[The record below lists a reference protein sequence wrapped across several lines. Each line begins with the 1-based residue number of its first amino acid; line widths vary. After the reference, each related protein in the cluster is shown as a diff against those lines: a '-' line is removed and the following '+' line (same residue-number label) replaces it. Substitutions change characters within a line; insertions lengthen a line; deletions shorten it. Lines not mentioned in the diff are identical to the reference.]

1 MPTALE
7 GMRILELSVGMA
19 GSMAGM
25 FLTEN
30 GAEVIK
36 IEPPGGDPTRGS
48 SGFTVRNRGKRSVV
62 LDLKNASDVEKFKEL
77 VETTDGVIEDFAPG
91 VADRLGVGYDD
102 LCRVNSGIVYSS
114 ITAFGEEGPYRDLP
128 GYEPIV
134 AAKTG
139 RMISQEG
146 FREGPIYT
154 PTPISSYGSACI
166 AVQGLL
172 AALYA
177 RKVTGK
183 GQRVDVRHLSAL
195 TAYDMGGFL
204 HAMHANEEKDGPAYG
219 VIPLAFMTAEC
230 SDGRYIQ
237 MCSRQPHLFRNW
249 MRVLGLEH
257 LYDDPSFH
265 NMPDQFPSTRDLEAV
280 LEMVEQRM
288 KDKTCDEWMEIFT
301 SQDVGGDPF
310 LGAQEYLNHEQ
321 AIANGRRQIVV
332 EPGIGETVQIGPLG
346 NFSETPSAIGM
357 PSPALGQHTEE
368 VLSSIQM
375 APRKVTVSTGTS
387 VRRPL
392 DGVTVLEC
400 AYFYAAPFSMTL
412 LAELGARIIKVEPN
426 EGDPMRRNWASTYSK
441 SAAGKESIILNLK
454 TEEGREIVHKIAA
467 KADLFLHNFRPTG
480 VVEKLQIDYKT
491 LSAINPRLI
500 YIYGSC
506 YGTYGP
512 WKHRPGF
519 HSSPNAIAG
528 SGIIESGLGNP
539 PKDRVFPDPAGA
551 LGVATSALM
560 GLHARELT
568 GKGQYVETTMLSS
581 LAYAV
586 SSWSLQYGNKP
597 ADPIPDQ
604 GQHGY
609 NALHWLYE
617 CGDGWLF
624 VMCPKEEHWTKLADA
639 TGLSGDRRF
648 LTVGAREEND
658 EALRSAL
665 SDAFKR
671 RPASQWEDMLLQVGV
686 PAVRADGTPHHEF
699 MLNDPQVRLIDLARE
714 DELPEH
720 GKFWRSAPVYHF
732 SEYETRFE
740 TPRPLG
746 FATEDV
752 LREFGYSDRQIDEL
766 NRKGVTT
773 AVGHGLPAV

>member
-1 MPTALE
+1 MTTALE
-7 GMRILELSVGMA
+7 GMRVLELSVSMS

-36 IEPPGGDPTRGS
+36 VEPPSGDPTRGS
-48 SGFTVRNRGKRSVV
+48 AGFLVRNRGKKSIVI
-62 LDLKNASDVEKFKEL
+62 DLKTPDGVEQLKQL
-77 VETTDGVIEDFAPG
+77 AATADGVIEDFAPD
-91 VADRLGVGYDD
+91 VADRLGVGYDA
-102 LCRVNSGIVYSS
+102 LREVNPSLVYAS
-114 ITAFGEEGPYRDLP
+114 ITAFGEQGPYRDLP

-154 PTPISSYGSACI
+154 PTPISSYGSAAI

-177 RKVTGK
+177 RKTTGV
-183 GQRVDVRHLSAL
+183 GQRVDVSHLAAL

-204 HAMHANEEKDGPAYG
+204 HRMHSNKDDDGPAFG
-219 VIPLAFMTAEC
+219 VMPLAFMTAEC

-257 LYDDPSFH
+257 LYDDPAFH
-265 NMPDQFPSTRDLEAV
+265 HMPDQFPSRRDLEAI
-280 LEMVEQRM
+280 LEMVEIRM
-288 KDKTCDEWMEIFT
+288 KEKTFDEWMEIFT
-301 SQDVGGDPF
+301 NDDVGGDPF
-310 LGAQEYLNHEQ
+310 LGAQEYLDHEQ
-321 AIANGRRQIVV
+321 TIANGRRQTVV
-332 EPGIGETVQIGPLG
+332 EPGLGETVQIGPLAVM
-346 NFSETPSAIGM
+346 SDTPSIFGTPA
-357 PSPALGQHTEE
+357 PALGQHTDE
-368 VLSSIQM
+368 VVSALTT
-375 APRKVTVSTGTS
+375 APRRITEPTGKS

-426 EGDPMRRNWASTYSK
+426 TGDPMRRNWSSTYSK
-441 SAAGKESIILNLK
+441 SAAGKESVILNLK

-491 LSAINPRLI
+491 LSAINPRLV
-500 YIYGSC
+500 YVYGSC

-528 SGIIESGLGNP
+528 SGIIESGVGNP

-551 LGVATSALM
+551 LGVATAAM
-560 GLHARELT
+560 IGLHARDRT

-586 SSWSLQYGNKP
+586 SSWSLQYDGKP

-624 VMCPKEEHWTKLADA
+624 LMCPKEEHWTALAEA
-639 TGLSGDRRF
+639 TGLAGDARF
-648 LTVGAREEND
+648 ATAQSRMEND
-658 EALRSAL
+658 EALRNAL
-665 SDAFKR
+665 TAALAR
-671 RPASQWEDMLLQVGV
+671 RPAAQWEDILLQAGV
-686 PAVRADGTPHHEF
+686 PAVRADGTEHHEF
-699 MLNDPQVRLIDLARE
+699 MLNDPQIRVNDLARE

-746 FATEDV
+746 FATESV

-766 NRKGVTT
+766 NEKGVTT

>member
-1 MPTALE
+1 MTTALE
-7 GMRILELSVGMA
+7 GMCVLELSVSMS

-36 IEPPGGDPTRGS
+36 VEPPGGDPTRGS
-48 SGFTVRNRGKRSVV
+48 SGFLVRNRGKKSAVIN
-62 LDLKNASDVEKFKEL
+62 LKTADGLATFKRL
-77 VETTDGVIEDFAPG
+77 AAAADGVIEDFAPG
-91 VADRLGVGYDD
+91 VADRLGVGYDA
-102 LCRVNSGIVYSS
+102 LREVNPSLVYAS
-114 ITAFGEEGPYRDLP
+114 ITAFGEVGPYRDLP

-154 PTPISSYGSACI
+154 PTPISSYGSAAI

-177 RKVTGK
+177 RKTTGV
-183 GQRVDVRHLSAL
+183 GQRVDVSHLAAL

-204 HAMHANEEKDGPAYG
+204 HRMHSNDEDDGPAFG

-230 SDGRYIQ
+230 SDGRFIQ

-257 LYDDPSFH
+257 LYDDPAF
-265 NMPDQFPSTRDLEAV
+265 NDMPDRFPTRGDLQAV
-280 LEMVEQRM
+280 VEMVETRM
-288 KDKTCDEWMEIFT
+288 KEKTFDEWMEIFT
-301 SQDVGGDPF
+301 NDDVGGDPF
-310 LGAQEYLNHEQ
+310 LGAQEYLDHEQ
-321 AIANGRRQIVV
+321 TTANGRRQTVV
-332 EPGIGETVQIGPLG
+332 EPGIGETVQIGPLA
-346 NFSETPSAIGM
+346 NLSETPSVIGVPA
-357 PSPALGQHTEE
+357 PSLGQHTDEI
-368 VLSSIQM
+368 VASLATAPIRVM
-375 APRKVTVSTGTS
+375 APTGKT

-426 EGDPMRRNWASTYSK
+426 AGDPMRRNWSSTYSK
-441 SAAGKESIILNLK
+441 SAASKESMVLNLK
-454 TEEGREIVHKIAA
+454 TQEGREIVHKIAA

-480 VVEKLQIDYKT
+480 VVEKLQIDYAT
-491 LSAINPRLI
+491 LSAINPRLV

-512 WKHRPGF
+512 WRRRPGF
-519 HSSPNAIAG
+519 HSSPSAIAG

-539 PKDRVFPDPAGA
+539 PKDRVFPDPVGA
-551 LGVATSALM
+551 LGVATAAM
-560 GLHARELT
+560 IGLHSRDRT

-581 LAYAV
+581 LAYVV
-586 SSWSLQYGNKP
+586 SSWGLQYEGKP
-597 ADPIPDQ
+597 ANPMPDQ

-624 VMCPKEEHWTKLADA
+624 LMCPKEEHWTVVAEAAGLAGDA
-639 TGLSGDRRF
+639 RF
-648 LTVGAREEND
+648 ATAESRMAND
-658 EALRSAL
+658 EALRAAL
-665 SDAFKR
+665 GAAFAR
-671 RPASQWEDMLLQVGV
+671 RPAAQWEDILLHAGV

-699 MLNDPQVRLIDLARE
+699 MLNDPQVRLNDLARE

-746 FATEDV
+746 FATESV

-766 NRKGVTT
+766 SEKGVTT
-773 AVGHGLPAV
+773 AVGHGLPA